1 MIVRTVR
8 EKFTAVRQ
16 IKSYSAESPR
26 FCMDNFSISFPSTFL
41 SLPPLG
47 KMLNFQKAV
56 RETLSR
62 PATVPIPTSVPMAT
76 MSTLVSYSPDVDPNH
91 GSVAQ
96 AAIKN
101 SMERTIPH
109 QVPIEGNVSLRN
121 EAPPQEVMQ
130 GNTQQEVMQ
139 GNTPQEVIQGNLYLR
154 PPQEGTEGNST
165 TKEEVTGGPHI
176 LTQEVAGGPHTLTQE
191 VTGGPH
197 TLTREVTG
205 PHTLTQEV
213 TGDPHTLTQEV
224 TGGPHTLTQEVT
236 GGPHTLTQEVIGG
249 PHTLTQEVTGGPH
262 TLTQEVTG
270 GPHTLTQEVIGG
282 PHTLTQEVTGGLH
295 YTQVY
300 VCPETPA
307 CTETLPNTRE
317 GIR

>member
-1 MIVRTVR
+1 
-8 EKFTAVRQ
+8 
-16 IKSYSAESPR
+16 
-26 FCMDNFSISFPSTFL
+26 
-41 SLPPLG
+41 
-47 KMLNFQKAV
+47 MLNFQKAV

-91 GSVAQ
+91 VAQ

-109 QVPIEGNVSLRN
+109 QVLIEGNVSLRN

-130 GNTQQEVMQ
+130 GNTRQEVMQ

-165 TKEEVTGGPHI
+165 TKEEVTGGPH
-176 LTQEVAGGPHTLTQE
+176 TLTQE
-191 VTGGPH
+191 VTGPH
-197 TLTREVTG
+197 TLTQEVTG

-224 TGGPHTLTQEVT
+224 TGR
-236 GGPHTLTQEVIGG
+236 
-249 PHTLTQEVTGGPH
+249 PH